1 MRILDRYI
9 LKETIGTF
17 LFGICAFTA
26 VFVGSGTL
34 FRIAQYITEYG
45 ASISAV
51 IRLFFFS
58 MPSIVVWTFP
68 MSMLLATLLV
78 FGRLSGSSEITA
90 MKSCG
95 IGFQRIALPVIALS
109 FLVSL
114 FAIAFSEYVVPWA
127 NEAYSRTV
135 RYEIEGNTAPQSQE
149 HIIVKEIQDGEI
161 QRLVYARRY
170 DADSGRMQG
179 VSMQDFIDGKLCRV
193 ENAEYAEWKADQWT
207 MHNGILY
214 DISEGET
221 ERTIRFDTQKLPIQK
236 NPKQILQEQKN
247 PEDLTMKELR
257 AQIQIMRSQYIDTK
271 KIEMEL
277 YQRITIPTASLV
289 FAMIGV
295 PLGMQPNRSS
305 SSFGFG
311 LSIVIIFIYYAVM
324 TLANA
329 IGQGGLLQPAYAVWI
344 PNIIGMIAGGF
355 LLNKAAK

>member
-179 VSMQDFIDGKLCRV
+179 VSMQDFIGGKLCRV

-247 PEDLTMKELR
+247 PEELTMKELR
-257 AQIQIMRSQYIDTK
+257 VQIQIMRAQYQDTK
-271 KIEMEL
+271 KMEMEL
-277 YQRITIPTASLV
+277 YQRMTIPTASLV

-329 IGQGGLLQPAYAVWI
+329 IGQGGILQPAYAVWI
-344 PNIIGMIAGGF
+344 PNVIGMMVGGF

>member
-127 NEAYSRTV
+127 NDAYNRTV

-179 VSMQDFIDGKLCRV
+179 VSMQDFIGGKLCRV

-236 NPKQILQEQKN
+236 TPKQILQEQKN
-247 PEDLTMKELR
+247 PEELTMKELR

-271 KIEMEL
+271 KMEMEL

-344 PNIIGMIAGGF
+344 PNIIGMIVGGF